1 MQKILFI
8 LLLSLQLFAG
18 VFDKVGVVDQ
28 FQWAPD
34 QYTTGF
40 KYDVYYYIPQN
51 FDAVKN
57 QSMIFMHGGG
67 SSTMTR
73 EGSARV
79 AKMYIDDLKA
89 LADQLNFI
97 IVSPSGSG
105 LNWGGH
111 TRVMIRDLAKF
122 MRSKLSLSA
131 NKMVLAGHS
140 MGGMG
145 ITRNAH
151 WLIDQFAA
159 FLPMAAGMDPKHAT
173 EENLQTYFNT
183 YYHHLQGL
191 NDHFTEFITRCQNQE
206 REIQALEAKYGQQS
220 GFVLEFYNGSHNYQ
234 KPLIVKTLNEIWKN
248 RNRTLNDKILRGSF
262 YFRDDVHEY
271 NGIKYNLN
279 STNEYKWLEALEYRA
294 LNTDEVAIKVNF
306 TAMLDNNIID
316 IQLPKKEDLKKLRV
330 YLSDSMI
337 DFYREVEVLVNGELV
352 FKGIVEANNLSMDLV
367 KITKSDNEFNFQTYL
382 DIAL

>member
-1 MQKILFI
+1 MKSVLF
-8 LLLSLQLFAG
+8 LLFLSLNLLAG
-18 VFDKVGVVDQ
+18 VFDRIGVVDQ

-40 KYDVYYYIPQN
+40 RYDVFYYIPPN

-79 AKMYIDDLKA
+79 AKMYLDDIKS
-89 LADQLNFI
+89 LADQMNFI
-97 IVSPSGSG
+97 IVAPSGSG

-111 TRVMIRDLAKF
+111 TRVMIRELAKF
-122 MRSKLSLSA
+122 MRLNLKVSA

-173 EENLQTYFNT
+173 EDNLQTYFNT

-191 NDHFTEFITRCQNQE
+191 NDHFTEFITRCQNQQ
-206 REIQALEAKYGQQS
+206 REIESLEAKYGQTS
-220 GFVLEFYNGSHNYQ
+220 GFVMEFYNGSHNYQ
-234 KPLIVKTLNEIWKN
+234 KPLIIKTLSEIWKN
-248 RNRTLNDKILRGSF
+248 RSRTLNDKILRGSF
-262 YFRDDVHEY
+262 YFRDDIQEY
-271 NGIKYNLN
+271 NGIKYNLT
-279 STNEYKWLEALEYRA
+279 STNEYKWLEALEYRELA
-294 LNTDEVAIKVNF
+294 NEEVALKVNF
-306 TAMLDNNIID
+306 NAMIDNNIID
-316 IQLPKKEDLKKLRV
+316 IKIPKKEDLKKVRV
-330 YLSDSMI
+330 YISDSMI
-337 DFYREVEVLVNGELV
+337 DFNREVEILVNGQIV
-352 FKGIVEANNLSMDLV
+352 FKRIIEIEPMMDIL
-367 KITKSDNEFNFQTYL
+367 KISKSDNEFNFQSYVDL
-382 DIAL
+382 SI